1 MSKEKQRSTA
11 KDELRRRAEKR
22 VIQADR
28 QGITEMSTDDIAI
41 LVHELETHQIELEMQ
56 NEELLCTQDILV
68 EMRDQYTELYDFAPV
83 GYVTISAQGL
93 IVQSNLTF
101 AEMLGLPRSQLL
113 NQRLSLFVNEEDQDN
128 YYRYLRIIIET
139 HQAQSCELRLRNQTD
154 DPFWARLDSICVE
167 STDSECLKIRCILTD
182 ISNHKLRDE
191 QIRTLSQAVEQSPVS
206 VIVTDPDGVIEYVNS
221 TFELTTG
228 YQLAEVKGE
237 KSRFLESAN
246 LSKEVYLEIW
256 KAIRNGQ
263 SWQGEYQNQ
272 KKNGGIFWE
281 HANISPV
288 LDESGKVCHLV
299 SINEDITLRKQQE
312 EHIFHQAN
320 FDALTGLSNRFLALD
335 RLSQL
340 INEAQ
345 RNKECVAVLFLDL
358 DDFKKVNDTLGH
370 DAGDKLLIEAATRLR
385 SVVRASD
392 TVGRL
397 GGDEFIVLLSGI
409 TDAADAIPVAEN
421 ILARFRD
428 IFSVNSRELVLTTS
442 IGIAAYPVD
451 GNSASEL
458 LRNADSAMYHSKEQ
472 GRNTYSFF
480 TDAMNQEVSR
490 RLFLEEQLHGA
501 LERGEFRICYQPVIH
516 IDSHRIVGFEA
527 LLRWH
532 NPALGEVSPME
543 FIHIAEQTGH
553 ILPIGQYVLTRSLD
567 RLAGWQQKYNQP
579 FTMAINLSP
588 RQFRDPNLVTFIGQA
603 IHQAGITCESLEM
616 EITEGVLMS
625 GHAYIDDALTAL
637 SEMGVSIA
645 MDDFGT
651 GYSSLSYLRSYPFN
665 SLKIDR
671 SFVNDITVDRADRK
685 LVNATIVMAHSLGL
699 KVVAEGVETKEQL
712 ALLASQG
719 CEFAQG
725 YLFSRPQLSEKISEM
740 LQSGDCNQTISH
752 E

>member
-1 MSKEKQRSTA
+1 M
-11 KDELRRRAEKR
+11 
-22 VIQADR
+22 
-28 QGITEMSTDDIAI
+28 
-41 LVHELETHQIELEMQ
+41 
-56 NEELLCTQDILV
+56 
-68 EMRDQYTELYDFAPV
+68 
-83 GYVTISAQGL
+83 
-93 IVQSNLTF
+93 
-101 AEMLGLPRSQLL
+101 
-113 NQRLSLFVNEEDQDN
+113 
-128 YYRYLRIIIET
+128 
-139 HQAQSCELRLRNQTD
+139 
-154 DPFWARLDSICVE
+154 
-167 STDSECLKIRCILTD
+167 
-182 ISNHKLRDE
+182 
-191 QIRTLSQAVEQSPVS
+191 
-206 VIVTDPDGVIEYVNS
+206 
-221 TFELTTG
+221 TTG

-603 IHQAGITCESLEM
+603 IHQAG
-616 EITEGVLMS
+616 
-625 GHAYIDDALTAL
+625 
-637 SEMGVSIA
+637 
-645 MDDFGT
+645 
-651 GYSSLSYLRSYPFN
+651 
-665 SLKIDR
+665 
-671 SFVNDITVDRADRK
+671 
-685 LVNATIVMAHSLGL
+685 
-699 KVVAEGVETKEQL
+699 
-712 ALLASQG
+712 
-719 CEFAQG
+719 
-725 YLFSRPQLSEKISEM
+725 
-740 LQSGDCNQTISH
+740 
-752 E
+752 

>member
-1 MSKEKQRSTA
+1 MSKEKRFSAT
-11 KDELRRRAEKR
+11 KHDLRRRAEKR
-22 VIQADR
+22 MIQADK
-28 QGITEMSTDDIAI
+28 QDVTEMSADDIGV

-68 EMRDQYTELYDFAPV
+68 EMRDQYTELYDFAPI
-83 GYVTISAQGL
+83 GYVTISAKGL

-101 AEMLGLPRSQLL
+101 AEMLGLPRAQLL

-128 YYRYLRIIIET
+128 YYRYLRLIIEA
-139 HQAQSCELRLRNQTD
+139 HQAQGCELRLRNQSD
-154 DPFWARLDSICVE
+154 DLFWARLDSVCVE
-167 STDSECLKIRCILTD
+167 SSDSECLKIRCVITN
-182 ISNHKLRDE
+182 ISDQKLRDE

-206 VIVTDPDGVIEYVNS
+206 VIVTDPDGAIEYVNS

-228 YQLAEVKGE
+228 YKLAEVKGE
-237 KSRFLESAN
+237 KSRFLGSTD
-246 LSKEVYLEIW
+246 LSKEVYLELW
-256 KAIRNGQ
+256 QTIRNGK
-263 SWQGEYQNQ
+263 SWQGENQNQ

-281 HANISPV
+281 RAHISPV
-288 LDESGKVCHLV
+288 LDDSGTVCHLV

-312 EHIFHQAN
+312 EHILHQAN

-345 RNKECVAVLFLDL
+345 RSKECVAVLFLDL
-358 DDFKKVNDTLGH
+358 DDFKKINDTMGH
-370 DAGDKLLIEAATRLR
+370 EAGDKLLVEAAKRLR
-385 SVVRASD
+385 SAVRVSD

-409 TDAADAIPVAEN
+409 TDAADAVPVAEN

-428 IFSVNSRELVLTTS
+428 TFSVDSRELVLTTS

-480 TDAMNQEVSR
+480 TAAMNQEVSR
-490 RLFLEEQLHGA
+490 RLLLEEQLHGA

-516 IDSHRIVGFEA
+516 IDSHSVVGFEA

-532 NPALGEVSPME
+532 NPVLGEVSPVE
-543 FIHIAEQTGH
+543 FIPIAEQTGH
-553 ILPIGQYVLTRSLD
+553 ILPIGHYVLTRSLD
-567 RLAGWQQKYNQP
+567 RLAGWQQNYNQP

-588 RQFRDPNLVTFIGQA
+588 RQFRDPNLVTSISQA
-603 IHQAGITCESLEM
+603 IDQAGITCESLEM

-625 GHAYIDDALTAL
+625 GHTYIDEALTAL
-637 SEMGVSIA
+637 GEMGVCIA

-671 SFVNDITVDRADRK
+671 SFVHDITADRADLK

-699 KVVAEGVETKEQL
+699 KVVAEGVETQEQL

-719 CEFAQG
+719 CEYAQG
-725 YLFSRPQLSEKISEM
+725 YLFSRPQLSEKITEM
-740 LQSGDCNQTISH
+740 LQSGDCNQTLSY